1 MNRPRSYTLAA
12 VLMVLYCLIGVLFEL
27 PNLARGAVGAAP
39 AGEGP
44 PFALTVINFTIAVL
58 GFVSAY
64 GVWRVQKWGV
74 VLTVVLCVL
83 AILTG
88 LPAIAFAP
96 QLALRLIGGLGI
108 AWSAAIIV
116 LLLRPRPGSVAA

>member
-1 MNRPRSYTLAA
+1 MNRPRSYTIAA

-27 PNLARGAVGAAP
+27 PNLARGAAGAAP

-44 PFALTVINFTIAVL
+44 PFVLTVLNFTIAVL

-74 VLTVVLCVL
+74 VLTIVLSVF

-88 LPAIAFAP
+88 LPATAFAP